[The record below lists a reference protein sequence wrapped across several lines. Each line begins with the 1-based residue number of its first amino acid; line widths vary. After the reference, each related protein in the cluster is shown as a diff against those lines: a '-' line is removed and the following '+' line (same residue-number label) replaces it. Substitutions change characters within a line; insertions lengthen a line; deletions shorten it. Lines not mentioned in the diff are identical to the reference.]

1 MFAQSPKSTAAT
13 RREKQTRRRAQAVSR
28 SGSILGTIK
37 NTVAASLSWL
47 VSKEEPFEDLGKRR
61 RSNNAPRDYSDDD
74 AEETRQAV
82 KRMRVDSPGLS
93 VQQNQNPSSGYLD
106 PPSSTIRRNKPS
118 IERARDEEMGFKRH
132 SMTYGTLPSSLSR
145 TMEPPSNYA
154 TQRRDPAQLHRFP
167 SLAASTRSFTSG
179 TRDSPDKPP
188 ALPFKLRTSLTPK
201 PSNMPLRRE
210 ASAPP
215 PIASLRSKPIFV
227 KPPPEEIVN
236 QKRAERTLS
245 LGTLAEYSRSV
256 RIYIY
261 VIINNSFL

>member
-1 MFAQSPKSTAAT
+1 
-13 RREKQTRRRAQAVSR
+13 
-28 SGSILGTIK
+28 
-37 NTVAASLSWL
+37 
-47 VSKEEPFEDLGKRR
+47 
-61 RSNNAPRDYSDDD
+61 
-74 AEETRQAV
+74 
-82 KRMRVDSPGLS
+82 
-93 VQQNQNPSSGYLD
+93 
-106 PPSSTIRRNKPS
+106 
-118 IERARDEEMGFKRH
+118 MGFKRH

-179 TRDSPDKPP
+179 TRDSSDKPP